1 MKNSLKNEVCLI
13 FDWKLFYLMAIC
25 VSKIKVLL
33 FRWIG
38 LFVCPLSGQIQLFRI
53 EKYRYNYLEL
63 RNTAI
68 LLLCSYTLRVC
79 VTTITDT
86 NKFAQWV
93 AKPKCGVSRSERGRG
108 TKCRVL

>member
-53 EKYRYNYLEL
+53 EKY
-63 RNTAI
+63 
-68 LLLCSYTLRVC
+68 SYTVAVQLYFACMCDHDYRHEQVC
-79 VTTITDT
+79 TM
-86 NKFAQWV
+86 
-93 AKPKCGVSRSERGRG
+93 GRQ
-108 TKCRVL
+108 T